1 MKLQGRIIHGDG
13 RGRKIGYPTVNFDR
27 RSCRPSA
34 VMHGVWACRVRV
46 GKHAPYRSEASGMGS
61 IKSLKSIKFG
71 GWLKGVAVIGVDNKV
86 EVHILDFNKDI
97 YGWYGEVELVKELRL
112 LKKYKDATLLRAQ
125 IKKDIAN
132 ARSILS

>member
-1 MKLQGRIIHGDG
+1 
-13 RGRKIGYPTVNFDR
+13 
-27 RSCRPSA
+27 
-34 VMHGVWACRVRV
+34 
-46 GKHAPYRSEASGMGS
+46 MGS

-97 YGWYGEVELVKELRL
+97 CGWYGEVELVKELRL